1 MRRRLRGQVEITK
14 IEALEREHP
23 VFGTFHVASS
33 SGVPYE
39 VEIRD
44 LKGRTNS
51 CSCPDYQ
58 VNGLGTCK
66 HIEGVLAALKKR
78 KAALFRKAAKTGSPR
93 IEIFLDRSGGQAAP
107 MIRWPQDAHLNIE
120 TAGVRLPGWLKP
132 QNGPLAANP
141 EKIEALFQEFPKLPR
156 SVHEKIRLS
165 RHFTPWRERAK
176 RIAARIKARKA
187 FMAGMKNNSAVLDIL
202 KAKLLPYQLEGML
215 HLAFGE
221 RVLLAD
227 EMGLGKTIQAIAACE
242 LLRREKN
249 IRRVLVVCPA
259 SVKAEWEDQI
269 ARFTEACSMRFV
281 VGPRAARLFAY
292 GDKPAFYTIVNY
304 EQVVGDADDIN
315 RILKPD
321 VVILDEAQRIKN
333 WQTKTARMV
342 KTLRAPYAFV
352 LTGTPIENRIDEI
365 YSIVQYLNPEI
376 FGPLFRFNRD
386 FYQLDERG
394 RPIGFKNMGELNKR
408 LKLVM
413 LRRRKKDVE
422 SELPERTVKNFFVS
436 MEPEQQARYDD
447 YNYQAAIIIAK
458 AQKRPL
464 LPKEFERLQ
473 QLLACMRMVCDSP
486 AILDPTCRIS
496 PKIEELEG
504 ILGDLLQEPDRKI
517 VVFSEWERML
527 VLVRDLAGEM
537 GLECAWHTGSVPQQ
551 RRRAEIARFKTDPGC
566 RLFLSTDAGATGL
579 NLQAANAVVNVDLPW
594 NPAKLEQ
601 RIARAWRKNQTRKV
615 TVVNLVTENSIE
627 HNILGILAQ
636 KQAMADG
643 ILDGNGM
650 DKMDMP
656 SGRKAM
662 IERMQTLMGTP
673 PAPPRILSAE
683 EALVEDLSKRHGERL
698 LMLETR
704 AIEGA
709 EEHLLAVLDL
719 DTAALAA
726 ERARLAEP
734 ENTTLRIEILSHET
748 WDEMQRLAARGLVA
762 FAAAKTRIL
771 HRAESFS

>member
-1 MRRRLRGQVEITK
+1 
-14 IEALEREHP
+14 
-23 VFGTFHVASS
+23 
-33 SGVPYE
+33 
-39 VEIRD
+39 
-44 LKGRTNS
+44 
-51 CSCPDYQ
+51 
-58 VNGLGTCK
+58 
-66 HIEGVLAALKKR
+66 
-78 KAALFRKAAKTGSPR
+78 
-93 IEIFLDRSGGQAAP
+93 
-107 MIRWPQDAHLNIE
+107 
-120 TAGVRLPGWLKP
+120 
-132 QNGPLAANP
+132 
-141 EKIEALFQEFPKLPR
+141 
-156 SVHEKIRLS
+156 
-165 RHFTPWRERAK
+165 
-176 RIAARIKARKA
+176 
-187 FMAGMKNNSAVLDIL
+187 
-202 KAKLLPYQLEGML
+202 
-215 HLAFGE
+215 
-221 RVLLAD
+221 
-227 EMGLGKTIQAIAACE
+227 
-242 LLRREKN
+242 
-249 IRRVLVVCPA
+249 
-259 SVKAEWEDQI
+259 
-269 ARFTEACSMRFV
+269 
-281 VGPRAARLFAY
+281 
-292 GDKPAFYTIVNY
+292 
-304 EQVVGDADDIN
+304 
-315 RILKPD
+315 
-321 VVILDEAQRIKN
+321 
-333 WQTKTARMV
+333 
-342 KTLRAPYAFV
+342 
-352 LTGTPIENRIDEI
+352 
-365 YSIVQYLNPEI
+365 
-376 FGPLFRFNRD
+376 
-386 FYQLDERG
+386 
-394 RPIGFKNMGELNKR
+394 
-408 LKLVM
+408 
-413 LRRRKKDVE
+413 
-422 SELPERTVKNFFVS
+422 
-436 MEPEQQARYDD
+436 
-447 YNYQAAIIIAK
+447 
-458 AQKRPL
+458 
-464 LPKEFERLQ
+464 
-473 QLLACMRMVCDSP
+473 
-486 AILDPTCRIS
+486 
-496 PKIEELEG
+496 LEG

-662 IERMQTLMGTP
+662 IERMQALMGTP